1 MGITTSCP
9 LPSNINPLS
18 SNGFILSITKLPD
31 VTFFCQEA
39 NLPAM
44 NLQSIDVMTPLS
56 TVPFASDNLAFED
69 LVVEFLIDE
78 DMKNYTS
85 IYNWMVGL
93 GFPRQNEQ
101 YANFIDQQTVGF
113 SRSTKE
119 SSDAVLQILGS
130 NLNPVKVIRFFDI
143 IPVSLSSLNFQSTT
157 TDVNYLTGS
166 ATFRINRYEFE

>member
-18 SNGFILSITKLPD
+18 SNGFNFSITKLPS
-31 VTFFCQEA
+31 VSFFCQEV
-39 NLPAM
+39 NLPGM
-44 NLQSIDVMTPLS
+44 TLPTIDINTPLS
-56 TVPFASDNLAFED
+56 LIPYAGDIITFED

-166 ATFRINRYEFE
+166 ATFRINRYELE